1 VHRGN
6 RKITSVPRLTKEEL
20 TASANEALAAAEQLP
35 DKHDL
40 ARYFKVTVR
49 TIDRWTAT
57 RLIPSIKFGP
67 RCTRF
72 QWGAVKRA
80 VNRLIVEAV
89 K

>member
-1 VHRGN
+1 
-6 RKITSVPRLTKEEL
+6 VPRLTKEEL

-49 TIDRWTAT
+49 TIDRWTAA
-57 RLIPSIKFGP
+57 RLIPSIKLGSH
-67 RCTRF
+67 CTRY
-72 QWGAVKRA
+72 QWPAVKRA
-80 VNRLIVEAV
+80 VNRLVVEEV